1 MSEKRITVRR
11 KHPLAI
17 RWFHW
22 VNFPVLFVMIWSG
35 TLIYWAND
43 EYRLALGDLELFKFY
58 PRGFYEALD
67 LKRRLAEGM
76 AWHFAFMWL
85 FFLNGF
91 AYVLYTAISGEWR
104 YLLPRKGSLKEA
116 LRVLLHDLNLSK
128 KPLPEKKFNGAQQIA
143 YTGIVLMGIGS
154 LLTGLAIYK
163 PTRLWWITALCG
175 GYESA
180 RLIHFMLTIGYCL
193 FFLVHIAQ
201 VIRAGWN
208 NFQAMVTG
216 WEVVRKKGEEHT
228 PTASVDP
235 VPNMDQ
241 PAMP

>member
-1 MSEKRITVRR
+1 MSEKKITVRK

-43 EYRLALGDLELFKFY
+43 EYALHLGDLELFKFY
-58 PRGFYEALD
+58 PPGFYKALNIPF
-67 LKRRLAEGM
+67 RLADGM

-85 FFLNGF
+85 FFINGF
-91 AYVLYTAISGEWR
+91 LYVLYTAFSGEWR
-104 YLLPRKGSLKEA
+104 YLLPRKGSFKEA
-116 LRVLLHDLNLSK
+116 WLVLLHDLHLSK

-143 YTGIVLMGIGS
+143 YTSIVVMGIGS

-163 PTRLWWITALCG
+163 PTQLAGLTWLFG
-175 GYESA
+175 GYETA
-180 RLIHFMLTIGYCL
+180 RLIHFVLTIGYCL

-216 WEVVRKKGEEHT
+216 WEVVKKKGQEEGQEPIPLAHEPKT
-228 PTASVDP
+228 T
-235 VPNMDQ
+235 
-241 PAMP
+241 

>member
-1 MSEKRITVRR
+1 MAGERITIRR
-11 KHPLAI
+11 KHALAI

-43 EYRLALGDLELFKFY
+43 EYKLHIGDLELLKFY
-58 PRGFYEALD
+58 PPGFYKALNIPY
-67 LKRRLAEGM
+67 RLAEGM

-85 FFLNGF
+85 FFINGLL
-91 AYVLYTAISGEWR
+91 YVVYTGVSGEWR
-104 YLLPRKGSLKEA
+104 LLVPNKRSFKEA
-116 LRVLLHDLNLSK
+116 WHVLLHDLHLSR

-143 YTGIVLMGIGS
+143 YTSIVIMGMGS
-154 LLTGLAIYK
+154 LVTGLAIYK
-163 PTRLWWITALCG
+163 PTQLYWITALCG

-180 RLIHFMLTIGYCL
+180 RLLHFALTIGYCL

-201 VIRAGWN
+201 VVRAGWN

-216 WEVVRKKGEEHT
+216 WERVKVREREQQQ
-228 PTASVDP
+228 TASGAP
-235 VPNMDQ
+235 HTIR
-241 PAMP
+241 

>member
-1 MSEKRITVRR
+1 MPEKKITIRK

-43 EYRLALGDLELFKFY
+43 EYALRLGDLELFKFY
-58 PRGFYEALD
+58 PPGFYKALNIPF
-67 LKRRLAEGM
+67 RLADGM

-85 FFLNGF
+85 FFINGF
-91 AYVLYTAISGEWR
+91 LYVLYTMVSGEWR
-104 YLLPRKGSLKEA
+104 YLLPKRGSLKEA
-116 LRVLLHDLNLSK
+116 WFVLLHDLRLSK

-143 YTGIVLMGIGS
+143 YTSIVVMGIGS
-154 LLTGLAIYK
+154 LLSGLAIYK
-163 PTRLWWITALCG
+163 PTQLHWLTWLFG
-175 GYESA
+175 GYEVA
-180 RLIHFMLTIGYCL
+180 RLVHFVLTIGYCL

-201 VIRAGWN
+201 VIKAGWN

-216 WEVVRKKGEEHT
+216 WERVEPKSTSLPAQEPLQATDK
-228 PTASVDP
+228 TAEL
-235 VPNMDQ
+235 
-241 PAMP
+241 

>member
-1 MSEKRITVRR
+1 MVVSDEKITVRK

-22 VNFPVLFVMIWSG
+22 VNFPVLAVMIWSG

-43 EYRLALGDLELFKFY
+43 EYALHFGDLELFKFY
-58 PRGFYEALD
+58 PTGFYTALNIPY
-67 LKRRLAEGM
+67 RLADGM

-85 FFLNGF
+85 FFINGF
-91 AYVLYTAISGEWR
+91 LYVLYTAISGEWR
-104 YLLPRKGSLKEA
+104 YLLPRKGSFKEA
-116 LRVLLHDLNLSK
+116 WQVLLHDLHISK

-143 YTGIVLMGIGS
+143 YTSVVVMGIGS
-154 LLTGLAIYK
+154 LVTGLAIYK
-163 PTRLWWITALCG
+163 PTQLAWITAVCG

-180 RLIHFMLTIGYCL
+180 RLIHFILTIGYCL

-216 WEVVRKKGEEHT
+216 WEVVKKQGREQEQVEV
-228 PTASVDP
+228 PLVQDP
-235 VPNMDQ
+235 KTT
-241 PAMP
+241 